1 MYKSAEQYLGPS
13 RKKTDMLMEPYVGVQ
28 APSYSP
34 QPHTLLYNVHGMDQ
48 VHSNPQLA
56 PAVQHKPQPVHTPP
70 VHQHNHSNHKQM
82 HIKWETKEYTAMT
95 DPRVWGGPFWFSL
108 HSSAAHYPI
117 KASNMVRDLMV
128 GRLLALP
135 VEIPCAKCRPH
146 ASAFIEANKDKLFDI
161 CSGRDK
167 LFNFYVD
174 FHNKVN
180 QRYNKPIVSYEEA
193 RRMWMG
199 GIKVST
205 MKYA

>member
-1 MYKSAEQYLGPS
+1 MI
-13 RKKTDMLMEPYVGVQ
+13 
-28 APSYSP
+28 YSFK
-34 QPHTLLYNVHGMDQ
+34 HDH
-48 VHSNPQLA
+48 
-56 PAVQHKPQPVHTPP
+56 
-70 VHQHNHSNHKQM
+70 HNHQPM
-82 HIKWETKEYTAMT
+82 HVKWETKEFTAMT
-95 DPRVWGGPFWFSL
+95 DPRVWGRPFWFSL

-135 VEIPCAKCRPH
+135 IEIPCSRCRPH
-146 ASAFIEANKDKLFDI
+146 ASAFIEANKNKLFYI

-180 QRYNKPIVSYEEA
+180 ERYGKPIMSYEQA
-193 RRMWMG
+193 RKIWMD

-205 MKYA
+205 MSYE

>member
-13 RKKTDMLMEPYVGVQ
+13 HKKNMLMEPYNGVESP
-28 APSYSP
+28 AVYNP
-34 QPHTLLYNVHGMDQ
+34 QPHTLLYDNGSVEQRHRTDPTP
-48 VHSNPQLA
+48 VYHP
-56 PAVQHKPQPVHTPP
+56 KPEPIHRKPVHHHHHHDKKT
-70 VHQHNHSNHKQM
+70 

-95 DPRVWGGPFWFSL
+95 DPRVWGRPFWFSL
-108 HSSAAHYPI
+108 HSSAAHYPV

-135 VEIPCAKCRPH
+135 FEIPCAKCRPH
-146 ASAFIEANKDKLFDI
+146 ASAFIEANKGKLFDI

-180 QRYNKPIVSYEEA
+180 QRYNKPVLSYEQA
-193 RRMWMG
+193 RKIWMG

-205 MKYA
+205 MSYE